1 MTAAVL
7 EYKPTLSHGWFLVAI
22 FVASYPL
29 WHGELPFTSSVIT
42 EATVSQQIIGPGV
55 ANFPI
60 VRELSVPVVSHPAG
74 SCAGQH

>member
-22 FVASYPL
+22 FVASFPL
-29 WHGELPFTSSVIT
+29 WHREHPFTASVIT
-42 EATVSQQIIGPGV
+42 ETTMSEQVIEPAVV
-55 ANFPI
+55 NFAI

>member
-22 FVASYPL
+22 FVAAYPL
-29 WHGELPFTSSVIT
+29 WHGELPFAASVIT
-42 EATVSQQIIGPGV
+42 ETTVSQQVIGPGV
-55 ANFPI
+55 ANFQI

-74 SCAGQH
+74 ACAGRN